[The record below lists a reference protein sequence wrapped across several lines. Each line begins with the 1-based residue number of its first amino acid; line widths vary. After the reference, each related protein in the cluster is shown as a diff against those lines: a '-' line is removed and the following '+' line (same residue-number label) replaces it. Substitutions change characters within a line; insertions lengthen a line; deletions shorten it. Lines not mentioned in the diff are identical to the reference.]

1 MTEAEALDIASAYL
15 EGRLGRQSSKEV
27 WRVTATENHGV
38 AWSVS
43 YEILAH
49 PAAHRLARYE
59 TVIVPSSGA
68 HPWMAWVGLP
78 VEDQIL
84 ADPGSEQTKH

>member
-1 MTEAEALDIASAYL
+1 MTETEALDIASAYL

-27 WRVTATENHGV
+27 WRVTATENHGA

-43 YEILAH
+43 YEIFAH

-68 HPWMAWVGLP
+68 HPWMAWVGAP
-78 VEDQIL
+78 VLERIL
-84 ADPGSEQTKH
+84 ADPGSG